1 MSEPQVLY
9 DGRDFRGAQGR
20 SSEESFNI
28 IPCIH
33 VYIIYMIYNTFD
45 VCWGGGGFN
54 HKKTQKTQTQNRN
67 RW

>member
-45 VCWGGGGFN
+45 VCWGGGVQP
-54 HKKTQKTQTQNRN
+54 QKNPKDPN
-67 RW
+67 PK